1 MQKFNRMTAR
11 LLYCLLGLFCFFN
24 IAAQSKLSYSGKVL
38 NAEGYPLAGASI
50 EIRNLKL
57 NAITKVDG
65 SFYFDAL
72 PEGTYQ
78 LLISFIGMQS
88 LVKQIKI
95 LNGAQPITEVL
106 KLVQA
111 DNEQLQ
117 TVEIIGRRLLSYKND
132 YSFAGSKIAM
142 ATKDIP
148 QSISVVT
155 KELMDDRQ
163 IFRLNDITKATTG
176 VNQFSANNDLTI
188 RGFRASEEA
197 RLINGLRSGQ
207 FFFTQPI
214 TSNLERIE
222 VIKGPASAL
231 FGNAQPGGT
240 INMVTKKPLEIS
252 RKSVNI
258 SLGSFNTFRTGL
270 DLTGPLN
277 DDKTL
282 LYRLNIGYE
291 NAGSFR
297 DLQGGEVYMI
307 APSLTF
313 LPSPKTSVNADI
325 VVVNNITKLDR
336 GQAVFGATAGITNL
350 KSTPINIALAA
361 TNDYYAVKDLSI
373 TLSLSHKFSDRFSF
387 NSSYMKFRWSED
399 LAEHRT
405 SNAYAVDSF
414 GQALNTL
421 AGMQVFLRQ
430 QQIITDNIT
439 NYFTYKY
446 KTGILEH
453 ITVAGFDFLQQIR
466 PVGGSQL
473 TASGYRNKANAATAS
488 YSAASGANFSI
499 TNFLGRRSPLP
510 NVGHFDLANPGGYGY
525 RLFSN
530 YIFTNAVLAATKFT
544 GTGAYIQH
552 HINYNKFKLLIGA
565 RYDEYRDII
574 RYKTGTDSSVKQKS
588 FIPRIGLTYML
599 NTSINL
605 YATYAQGYMPQV
617 SSTIVNPNSGG
628 PFDPLISKLYELG
641 AKGEFFQKKLN
652 ASVSVYDLTQNNVL
666 VADPQLGNP
675 DFRRQRGLQ
684 RSRGVELEANGNI
697 NRLLSVS
704 VGYAYNDAT
713 IVEDIAALKG
723 LQKENAPL
731 HNGNIWIKYVVQNGG
746 LKGLGIAGGF
756 NYISSRYPSQTRSF
770 ELPAYALIDAALYY
784 QFDKFRL
791 ALNLNNLT
799 NQKYWVGGYDF
810 LRMFPGAPRNAMINF
825 GYNF

>member
-1 MQKFNRMTAR
+1 MLLRFFTVVLCFISFYSVSAQTKSNLNGKILGVDGKPLFGANIQIQKT
-11 LLYCLLGLFCFFN
+11 
-24 IAAQSKLSYSGKVL
+24 
-38 NAEGYPLAGASI
+38 
-50 EIRNLKL
+50 KL
-57 NAITKVDG
+57 NTTSKADG
-65 SFYFDAL
+65 SFYFKEIPAGNYEL
-72 PEGTYQ
+72 Y
-78 LLISFIGMQS
+78 ISYIGMQS
-88 LVKQIKI
+88 NALQCKLLDGIDLVLETII
-95 LNGAQPITEVL
+95 LQPSDIE
-106 KLVQA
+106 
-111 DNEQLQ
+111 ELQ
-117 TVEIIGRRLLSYKND
+117 TVEIIGRRQLSYKSN

-163 IFRLNDITKATTG
+163 IFRLNDIAKATTG
-176 VNQFSANNDLTI
+176 VNQYSANNDLTI
-188 RGFRASEEA
+188 RGFRASDDA

-207 FFFTQPI
+207 YFFTQPI

-240 INMVTKKPLEIS
+240 INMVTKKPLETA

-258 SLGSFNTFRTGL
+258 TLGSFNTFRSGF
-270 DLTGPLN
+270 DFTGPLN
-277 DDKTL
+277 TEKTL

-325 VVVNNITKLDR
+325 VMVNNLTKLDR
-336 GQAVFGATAGITNL
+336 GQAVFGAQAGITNL
-350 KSTPINIALAA
+350 QSTPINIALAA
-361 TNDYYAVKDLSI
+361 TNDYYQVKDLSI
-373 TLSLSHKFSDRFSF
+373 TLSLAHKFSDQFSF

-414 GQALNTL
+414 GQSINTL

-446 KTGILEH
+446 STGALKH
-453 ITVAGFDFLQQIR
+453 NTVLGFDYLQQIR

-473 TASGYRNKANAATAS
+473 TANAYRNKTNTAS
-488 YSAASGANFSI
+488 ANYSALNGSNFSM
-499 TNFLGRRSPLP
+499 TNFSGRRSPLP
-510 NVGHFDLANPGGYGY
+510 NVGHFDLANPSGYGY

-530 YIFTNAVLAATKFT
+530 YIFTNAVLAATKFS

-552 HINYNKFKLLIGA
+552 HIQYKKIQVLLGF
-565 RYDEYRDII
+565 RYDHYQDII
-574 RYKTGTDSSVKQKS
+574 RYKTGNDSAVKQKS
-588 FIPRIGLTYML
+588 FIPRIGLTYSA
-599 NTSINL
+599 TSNLNL
-605 YATYAQGYMPQV
+605 YATYAQGYIPQV
-617 SSTIVNPNSGG
+617 SATIINPNSGG
-628 PFDPLISKLYELG
+628 PFDPLISKLYEIG
-641 AKGEFFQKKLN
+641 AKGEFFQRKLN
-652 ASVSVYDLTQNNVL
+652 ASISIYDLTQNNVL
-666 VADPQLGNP
+666 VADPQPGNP

-684 RSRGVELEANGNI
+684 RSRGLEIESNGNI
-697 NRLLSVS
+697 NKELSIS
-704 VGYAYNDAT
+704 IGYAYNDAQ

-731 HNGNIWIKYVVQNGG
+731 HNGNIWVKYMLQNGL
-746 LKGLGIAGGF
+746 LKGLGVAAGY
-756 NYISSRYPSQTRSF
+756 NYVGNRFPSQTRSF
-770 ELPAYALIDAALYY
+770 ELPAYALLDAAVYY
-784 QFDKFRL
+784 QFNKFRL

-799 NQKYWVGGYDF
+799 NQKHWVGGYDF
-810 LRMFPGAPRNAMINF
+810 LRLFPGTPRNAMINF
-825 GYNF
+825 GYSF